1 MITVVIN
8 TLTAFVN
15 TARIKA
21 KVRVIVQDKNDNE
34 PEFFFN
40 ESYNKLVPSKYLA
53 EVTSDTEVGT
63 KVLQVI
69 ATDKDSGDYGKL
81 KFEISPDTDKSTR
94 KYFEIDPD
102 NGLIVTKSDFK
113 DTSEDDLPFRVII
126 SVRDNPMNSEDS
138 KMTKTE
144 LIVNLV
150 NQGDLLVLSVSDTK
164 PTKMLEK
171 KEKLQNILT
180 AQSELIVKI
189 HQILPYMEL
198 RSNGTCCSEDP
209 SSSDVWFY
217 AISPE
222 DQTILS
228 LNDSVLK
235 KKITGKMAATT
246 LKYTVTGDLHVQA
259 SELRAPYM
267 DIPRTTVAPT
277 NATEVK
283 KKSIF
288 DGKSILF

>member
-1 MITVVIN
+1 MENTPQEAVLKTLMLMGKPERNIKIMCEIVETKDKNGKSIRNMFRTEITKSKDCDLILARSALDFESMDEYMITVVIN

-138 KMTKTE
+138 KM
-144 LIVNLV
+144 
-150 NQGDLLVLSVSDTK
+150 
-164 PTKMLEK
+164 K
-171 KEKLQNILT
+171 K
-180 AQSELIVKI
+180 QS
-189 HQILPYMEL
+189 
-198 RSNGTCCSEDP
+198 
-209 SSSDVWFY
+209 
-217 AISPE
+217 
-222 DQTILS
+222 
-228 LNDSVLK
+228 
-235 KKITGKMAATT
+235 
-246 LKYTVTGDLHVQA
+246 
-259 SELRAPYM
+259 
-267 DIPRTTVAPT
+267 
-277 NATEVK
+277 
-283 KKSIF
+283 
-288 DGKSILF
+288 

>member
-1 MITVVIN
+1 M
-8 TLTAFVN
+8 
-15 TARIKA
+15 
-21 KVRVIVQDKNDNE
+21 
-34 PEFFFN
+34 
-40 ESYNKLVPSKYLA
+40 
-53 EVTSDTEVGT
+53 
-63 KVLQVI
+63 
-69 ATDKDSGDYGKL
+69 
-81 KFEISPDTDKSTR
+81 
-94 KYFEIDPD
+94 
-102 NGLIVTKSDFK
+102 
-113 DTSEDDLPFRVII
+113 
-126 SVRDNPMNSEDS
+126 
-138 KMTKTE
+138 
-144 LIVNLV
+144 
-150 NQGDLLVLSVSDTK
+150 VLSVSDTK
-164 PTKMLEK
+164 PIKMLEK

-198 RSNGTCCSEDP
+198 RANGTCCSEDP